1 MKDYLAKP
9 KPTSPYNDELHNA
22 FINGG
27 GEVMQCSHGESGGH
41 TSLMKEMIAKSVN
54 KANRKRKTSCKQQA

>member
-9 KPTSPYNDELHNA
+9 KPTSDYSEELLEA
-22 FINGG
+22 YLAQGG
-27 GEVMQCSHGESGGH
+27 NIQSCSHGESGGH
-41 TSLMKEMIAKSVN
+41 TALMKEMIAKSVN